1 MTRHTQ
7 LKGLAWVCVDA
18 LACCLDAADRDAVLG
33 DLHESSASPWSA
45 AADVA
50 GLVARRQV
58 AAWGHPRAWAALLT
72 IALPIGWILSHESR
86 WVAHGVALDVRL
98 YVVNW
103 TSAYLASPGS
113 RANLLHLAFDHAA
126 EILALIGW
134 SWTVGFVLGVI
145 SRRTLVVTGVAFCL
159 IVGLG
164 TVGTH
169 SVASHDGLLAHL
181 YGVVFPRLVRLGA
194 VVAPAVLG
202 AWASGHG
209 AALSLPRAALG
220 VVLLSALTYGE
231 ARGLEASVTIGRGV
245 FLPVAG
251 PDRTYG
257 TTDDFRP
264 VWPISLIVLWP
275 AVFVLARSISWPA
288 TQTGRTSLER

>member
-1 MTRHTQ
+1 VEA
-7 LKGLAWVCVDA
+7 LAW
-18 LACCLDAADRDAVLG
+18 CLDAAERDVVLG
-33 DLHESSASPWSA
+33 DLRESSASPWTA

-58 AAWGHPRAWAALLT
+58 AAWGHPSAWAALLT

-86 WVAHGVALDVRL
+86 WVAHGVALDTRL

-103 TSAYLASPGS
+103 TSAYLNSPGS
-113 RANLLHLAFDHAA
+113 RSNLLHLALDHVAD
-126 EILALIGW
+126 ILALIGW
-134 SWTVGFVLGVI
+134 SWTAGFVLGVI
-145 SRRTLVVTGVAFCL
+145 SRRTLIVTGVAFCL
-159 IVGLG
+159 VVGLG
-164 TVGTH
+164 TAGTH
-169 SVASHDGLLAHL
+169 SVASHDGVLAHL

-194 VVAPAVLG
+194 VVVPAVLG
-202 AWASGHG
+202 AWASCRG
-209 AALSLPRAALG
+209 AALSRPRAALG

-257 TTDDFRP
+257 TADDYRP
-264 VWPISLIVLWP
+264 VSPISLIVLWP
-275 AVFVLARSISWPA
+275 AVFMVARSVSWP
-288 TQTGRTSLER
+288 TSQTDRPPMER